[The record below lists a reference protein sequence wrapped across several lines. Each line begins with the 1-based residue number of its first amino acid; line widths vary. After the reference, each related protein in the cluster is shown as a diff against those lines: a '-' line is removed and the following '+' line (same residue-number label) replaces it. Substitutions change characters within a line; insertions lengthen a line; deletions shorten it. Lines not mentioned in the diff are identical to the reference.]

1 MIFTLFILSLV
12 VTTPSATRLQ
22 ASSVDQPLE
31 DTKSPDVGKLLILH
45 FHMITEL
52 IHILSFKDVVFI
64 INRIATCTEDVDFNS
79 IMVFLSYL

>member
-31 DTKSPDVGKLLILH
+31 DTKSSDVGKLLILH
-45 FHMITEL
+45 FH
-52 IHILSFKDVVFI
+52 D
-64 INRIATCTEDVDFNS
+64 N
-79 IMVFLSYL
+79 